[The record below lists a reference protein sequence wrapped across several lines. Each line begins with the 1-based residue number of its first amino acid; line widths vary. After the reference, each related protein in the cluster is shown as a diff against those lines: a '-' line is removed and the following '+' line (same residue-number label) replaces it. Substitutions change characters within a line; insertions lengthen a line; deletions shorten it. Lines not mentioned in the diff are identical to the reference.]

1 MHGPQRDRLIDEHRQ
16 SHRSFESPLG
26 ILVAPF
32 LTYKARSRLPFLQC
46 SRFRTASESPSGQQP
61 VMSLPGKVELLLCFD
76 NRNEVALSI
85 PLAQCE
91 TFANSPLKWLRFLG
105 FVIYGR
111 QGRLSTSMNGPELD
125 YTAPIEA
132 RAYYFMSDGKLDP

>member
-1 MHGPQRDRLIDEHRQ
+1 MFRFRDR
-16 SHRSFESPLG
+16 FG
-26 ILVAPF
+26 IAKWPA
-32 LTYKARSRLPFLQC
+32 TI
-46 SRFRTASESPSGQQP
+46 PS
-61 VMSLPGKVELLLCFD
+61 KVELLLCFD

-105 FVIYGR
+105 FAIYGR